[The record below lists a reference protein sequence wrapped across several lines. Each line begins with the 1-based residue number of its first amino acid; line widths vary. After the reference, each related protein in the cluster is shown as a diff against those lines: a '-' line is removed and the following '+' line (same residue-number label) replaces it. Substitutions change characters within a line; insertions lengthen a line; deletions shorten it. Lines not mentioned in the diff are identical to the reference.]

1 MNKHKSL
8 VISGRYSSKS
18 IKAIHVLSYN
28 TDERVRVKE
37 RERERERERESERER
52 ERVRRGEKTRQREIK
67 SNDRSRGTLLI
78 LQCELLKTHSQNL
91 L

>member
-28 TDERVRVKE
+28 TDERVRV
-37 RERERERERESERER
+37 RERERESERER
-52 ERVRRGEKTRQREIK
+52 ERGRGGRRHVNVK
-67 SNDRSRGTLLI
+67 SNQTTDHEG
-78 LQCELLKTHSQNL
+78 HY
-91 L
+91 